1 MIILLKILTI
11 IEKKIVIHP
20 SLFFE
25 NISAFI
31 NLIFV
36 NYFFI
41 LKNFIYNFTLKN
53 RIKNITID
61 NNMESNL
68 FSAIFWKLL
77 YLLNLALI

>member
-1 MIILLKILTI
+1 MNLRENRSFEIRLLKNMCGINDNI
-11 IEKKIVIHP
+11 VKNIDNNREKNSNIESQFV
-20 SLFFE
+20 FQT

-53 RIKNITID
+53 
-61 NNMESNL
+61 ES
-68 FSAIFWKLL
+68 
-77 YLLNLALI
+77 Y